1 MAEEEDYDT
10 AARRREEEEERRS
23 TLSESERIRDS
34 RKTASEVLRETYEKA
49 RESLEKRAA
58 ELDEAFGEEQ
68 YELRNKIL
76 SLTDEQESLESDIED
91 IESKIKATEK
101 LIEES
106 GAKTLSWNQLNTA
119 FKKIWNTEVPGYP
132 KFKSSDNEETK
143 EKIKSERKQLGTLTR
158 GPLRSALDDQIK
170 SAARELTDDRSKI
183 EAIKTEVAP
192 IKQQVAQWDETTR
205 GGDTERGDLTSRI
218 QSWDENVT
226 DEEALEWLWD
236 NGFRDEAKAVG
247 ELDRTVTRE
256 EDFTEVKFEG
266 SREGR
271 LPLKNKI
278 DQLERRDQI
287 EARQP
292 GPGELDVEPASA
304 GEELSE
310 SERIREGLEGIPLR
324 TDEPRD
330 PMQIGLEEGLAAQRE
345 RQAQERDR
353 RGQARVTDPRQV
365 VPEFGPGTTKDSD
378 DGGGDPEPEGLD
390 EDTRQ
395 YIIDNFSL
403 AGFLLQLP
411 DGELSAEREIP
422 PGSGNMVQID
432 NVMAYIN
439 ENGLTNTDEIRSL
452 FLQTQWYNNTEPERR
467 KWQSQWYGEGGKVN
481 QTWADSNANQRA
493 LLDDEMDKIRREA
506 GRLGLDL
513 TDEQLWSL
521 AFEAKSMGFDT
532 YEIREKFLETYD
544 QAILNYEK
552 GRIET
557 YRNDIRDEA
566 AEYMDT
572 WTQTDLDDAAK
583 RVYLG
588 ETTIEE
594 IEAGIR
600 TEAKAANPALA
611 SLIDQGYTPKMYFAS
626 YKKEA
631 EDLLERNVDFLGG
644 DRGLYNQLIGTD
656 WSSDGMARPMTRAEF
671 GRTLRSTPEW
681 QYTDNARDSAY
692 DAASQIARMF
702 GGIG

>member
-106 GAKTLSWNQLNTA
+106 GVKTLSWNQLNTA

-170 SAARELTDDRSKI
+170 SADRELTDDRSKI

-192 IKQQVAQWDETTR
+192 IKQQVAQWGETTR

-256 EDFTEVKFEG
+256 EDFTEVEFEG

-278 DQLERRDQI
+278 DELERRDQI

-310 SERIREGLEGIPLR
+310 SERIREGLEETPLR

-365 VPEFGPGTTKDSD
+365 VPEFGPGTTKGSD
-378 DGGGDPEPEGLD
+378 DGDGDPEPEGLD
-390 EDTRQ
+390 DDTRQ

-411 DGELSAEREIP
+411 DGELSAELEIP

-439 ENGLTNTDEIRSL
+439 ENGLTNQNEIKGL

-467 KWQSQWYGEGGKVN
+467 KWQSQWYGEGGKGF
-481 QTWADSNANQRA
+481 QTFAESNANQRA
-493 LLDDEMDKIRREA
+493 LLDDKMDSIRREA
-506 GRLGLDL
+506 ERLGLNLDEEDL
-513 TDEQLWSL
+513 WKL
-521 AFEAKSMGFDT
+521 AYEAQSMGFDT
-532 YEIREKFLETYD
+532 YEIREQFTSTYED
-544 QAILNYEK
+544 ALFASDK
-552 GRIET
+552 GRFEAT
-557 YRNDIRDEA
+557 RNDIRDEA
-566 AEYMDT
+566 AQYMDT
-572 WTQTDLDDAAK
+572 WTDADLDDAAK

-588 ETTIEE
+588 QTTIEE

-600 TEAKAANPALA
+600 AEAKAANPALA

-671 GRTLRSTPEW
+671 GRTLRGTPEW